1 MAITLLTDVEYKNIN
16 DNIAKLKEYANDKDA
31 SPRAASH
38 FRAVVKAHADFIA
51 VEDGKRALDKAKK
64 EQRAT
69 QEQERIQR
77 QQARLQKLQEK
88 MKAQPSKNAP
98 ASNAG
103 KSEKSA

>member
-1 MAITLLTDVEYKNIN
+1 MAVTLLTDAEYKSIK
-16 DNIAKLKEYANDKDA
+16 DNMSTLKAFADDKDA

-38 FRAVVKAHADFIA
+38 FRAVIKAHADFIA

-77 QQARLQKLQEK
+77 QQARLTKLQEK
-88 MKAQPSKNAP
+88 MKSGTSKDAP
-98 ASNAG
+98 AHTPG